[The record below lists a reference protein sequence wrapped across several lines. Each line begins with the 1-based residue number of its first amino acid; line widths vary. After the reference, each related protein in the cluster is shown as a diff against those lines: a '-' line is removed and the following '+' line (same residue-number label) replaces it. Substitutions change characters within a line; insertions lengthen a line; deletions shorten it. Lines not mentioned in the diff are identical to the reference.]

1 MFEDA
6 EDFLGDLLFWRDLED
21 SPGLGDEDTFL
32 YRVGEFKRPSAVA
45 SARGG
50 VVALTLVLLPPSM
63 SENGSISLLD
73 YLKERADWKI
83 PFSRHAIPTWRD
95 WTN

>member
-73 YLKERADWKI
+73 YLKERA
-83 PFSRHAIPTWRD
+83 
-95 WTN
+95 